1 MAAIVRRYLAAAG
14 DPRPVVADAAA
25 PYFGSVLDERSLV
38 PGDGA
43 RLGAIRFDEWLRQQ
57 PKQAA

>member
-1 MAAIVRRYLAAAG
+1 MPALKPAAEL
-14 DPRPVVADAAA
+14 AAA

-43 RLGAIRFDEWLRQQ
+43 RLGAIRFDE
-57 PKQAA
+57 